1 MFKFLRNLLLTLI
14 VVAIAGFIALMV
26 LGNYFIDRAEGPLTR
41 KLIAVFGP
49 GEDDQYGYTGGLK
62 FMPFRIVV
70 DNLFVEA
77 DALEVGG
84 VVWTD
89 ARVDIESVECD
100 PLKLIRENEVVVT
113 GASGRSFS
121 GSLNNSTLALW
132 LESNNENMRSLR
144 IRYENDDRC
153 NITGR
158 FGLVSAAPVTVIGR
172 WGIDDRGVAT
182 LLDREYHNPDSPVPE
197 GMIKLLEEQI
207 SFDIRINLFDGE
219 IPAREVSYTAD
230 GLRLVASEA
239 K

>member
-1 MFKFLRNLLLTLI
+1 MIKFLRNLLLTLI
-14 VVAIAGFIALMV
+14 VVAIAGFIALMA
-26 LGNYFIDRAEGPLTR
+26 LGNYFIDRAEGPLTQ

-49 GEDDQYGYTGGLK
+49 GEDDQYGYIGGLK
-62 FMPFRIVV
+62 FKPFRMTVN
-70 DNLFVEA
+70 NLFVEA

-89 ARVDIESVECD
+89 ARVDVESVECD
-100 PLKLIRENEVVVT
+100 PMKLIRENEVVVT

-121 GSLNNSTLALW
+121 GSLNNSTLAQL
-132 LESNNENMRSLR
+132 LESNSENMRSVR
-144 IRYENDDRC
+144 IRRDNDDRC

-158 FGLVSAAPVTVIGR
+158 FGLVSAAPITVIGR

-197 GMIKLLEEQI
+197 GMIELIEDQI
-207 SFDIRINLFDGE
+207 SFDIRINLFGGE
-219 IPAREVSYTAD
+219 LPAREVSYTAD

-239 K
+239 Q